1 MNRFEKK
8 TLLSLVTLFLALP
21 LLLAPLPPGLSAG
34 VVHAAGEAPASPD
47 DPARKQLLREISI
60 FKSSAASMSPS
71 SMWGSLSDDYET
83 KYADRI
89 IFETTLIAQNPNSTP
104 TQLARA
110 LKYVQFSLDDYIE
123 KGNPDTWYILHKVL
137 TYLYMHFPVSDAP
150 GGYSQAKLDAFIQ
163 QNQAFLARV
172 DAGENCDAIFKEYI
186 IASKEF
192 YSHPNP

>member
-8 TLLSLVTLFLALP
+8 TLLSLVSVSAALP
-21 LLLAPLPPGLSAG
+21 LLLAPLPPVLSVG
-34 VVHAAGEAPASPD
+34 VAHAASEAPAPPD

-83 KYADRI
+83 KYAERI
-89 IFETTLIAQNPNSTP
+89 ISETTSIAQNPNSTP
-104 TQLARA
+104 SQLTRA

-123 KGNPDTWYILHKVL
+123 KGNPDTWYILHKTL

-150 GGYSQAKLDAFIQ
+150 GGYSQAKLDVYIQ

-172 DAGENCDAIFKEYI
+172 DAGENRDAIFKEYI
-186 IASKEF
+186 IAAEEF